1 MFFPRDDMI
10 LMVREQDLDDI
21 IRRPI
26 ARPEAR
32 KVLQHISSFDGKA
45 SKQWKTRANANQ
57 AKLDDGDPFALAEVY
72 KSLAVRRDEDVL
84 SAADRKQLSRSE
96 QYLSEELA
104 VALNGSQEQALAR
117 MEKAAHS

>member
-1 MFFPRDDMI
+1 MFFPRDDMT
-10 LMVREQDLDDI
+10 LMLREQDLDDI

-32 KVLQHISSFDGKA
+32 KVLQHISAYDGKV
-45 SKQWKTRANANQ
+45 SNQWKTRANAHQ

-72 KSLAVRRDEDVL
+72 KSLSLRRDEDAL
-84 SAADRKQLSRSE
+84 SAADRKHLSRSE

-104 VALNGSQEQALAR
+104 VALDRSQAQALKR
-117 MEKAAHS
+117 MDKAAHS